1 MTNYNIVSIRTAKYG
16 KYSSVLHVIA
26 RKKGLLSSLFFSSQ
40 ATFILS
46 TESPIAVK
54 AQSAY
59 KHDRLWK
66 VDITMFKLAFYNG
79 AKYQVE
85 KKIDQYE
92 SIVEY
97 KAREAC
103 ELKAK
108 QERELKEA
116 EERRKEERRKQE
128 EEQKE
133 KEWEKRINE
142 TFDNA
147 TFHTV
152 NMSQIRVVADEDAS
166 FSEQMAAIA
175 GNANICFLMGN
186 KDEYLNNAINLYN
199 MVHGYNSH
207 KLKSITSKDG
217 QCIGLAFIKM
227 AMFFSNG
234 DSRVNEIAAQNAFYC
249 IVKNYKID
257 GNTYALPALFTLLLK
272 KPQTLTDEL
281 YSVNPDS
288 SLVGMGGMTPS
299 APYRRRDR
307 AMKNRIPVMK
317 FLLQKF
323 YDESKKVFT
332 IDTTLPYHIPS
343 NGDVATFLN
352 DYAKSDYASQSDSIS
367 IGESYLDELFENIEE
382 QLNL

>member
-1 MTNYNIVSIRTAKYG
+1 MANFNIVSIRTAKYG
-16 KYSSVLHVIA
+16 KYPNVLHVIA
-26 RKKGLLSSLFFSSQ
+26 RKKGLWSSLFFSPQ
-40 ATFILS
+40 ETFILS
-46 TESPIAVK
+46 TESPIAIK
-54 AQSAY
+54 AQFAY
-59 KHDRLWK
+59 KHNRHWEI
-66 VDITMFKLAFYNG
+66 DITMFKLEFNNG

-85 KKIDQYE
+85 KKIYQYE

-116 EERRKEERRKQE
+116 EERRKEQRRKQE

-133 KEWEKRINE
+133 KEREKHIKE
-142 TFDNA
+142 AFDNA
-147 TFHTV
+147 TYHTV
-152 NMSQIRVVADEDAS
+152 NMSQIRMVADEDAS

-186 KDEYLNNAINLYN
+186 KDEYLNNAIILYN
-199 MVHGYNSH
+199 KVHGYNSH
-207 KLKSITSKDG
+207 KLKTITSKDG

-227 AMFFSNG
+227 ALFFSNG

-249 IVKNYKID
+249 VVKNYKID

-307 AMKNRIPVMK
+307 AMKNRLPIMK

-323 YDESKKVFT
+323 YDENKKVFI

-343 NGDVATFLN
+343 KSDVTTFLN
-352 DYAKSDYASQSDSIS
+352 EYSKSDYASKSDSIS
-367 IGESYLDELFENIEE
+367 IGESYLDSLFENIEE